1 VGALVFPYHV
11 PASAIGRQNRQPPSD
26 RITLAC
32 IGLGGRGK
40 ENLRSFMRHETCR
53 VVAVCD
59 VNANRLEEAKKIVDD
74 HYGSTDCA
82 TYGDCR
88 AVLARGDIE

>member
-1 VGALVFPYHV
+1 
-11 PASAIGRQNRQPPSD
+11 
-26 RITLAC
+26 
-32 IGLGGRGK
+32 
-40 ENLRSFMRHETCR
+40 MRHETCR